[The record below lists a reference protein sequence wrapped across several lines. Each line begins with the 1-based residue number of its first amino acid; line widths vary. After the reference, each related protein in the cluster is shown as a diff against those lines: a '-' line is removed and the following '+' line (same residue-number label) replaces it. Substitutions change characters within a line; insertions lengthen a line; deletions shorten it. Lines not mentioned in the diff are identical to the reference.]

1 MTERELLESYLQ
13 KPFLQKALKTIRF
26 AEGTE
31 RGGPDSYRVMF
42 GGGLAPNL
50 QRHPDKVIR
59 GNGYAS
65 AAAGAYQFLPGTWQ
79 SHAKALNLSDFGP
92 QNQDLAAARGIRN
105 RLMPLGGLAILE
117 KEGLSPRVSAALAPE
132 WASFPTESGRSYY
145 GQPVKKLS
153 ELQKVFGQDVTPPS
167 PDQAKTGK
175 GDEVSSSGFLEG
187 FIAAMSG
194 GKPKEL
200 TVQDLIKQELMAQL
214 LTPKA
219 PSLPLDI
226 LPGINLYG

>member
-13 KPFLQKALKTIRF
+13 KPALQKALKTIRF

-42 GGGLAPNL
+42 GGGLAPSL
-50 QRHPDKVIR
+50 ERHPNKVIR

-79 SHAKALNLSDFGP
+79 SHAKALGLSDFGAR
-92 QNQDLAAARGIRN
+92 NQDLAAARGIRN
-105 RLMPLGGLAILE
+105 RLMPLGGLAVLE

-145 GQPVKKLS
+145 GQPVKKLT
-153 ELQKVFGQDVTPPS
+153 ELQKIFGQDVVPPS
-167 PDQAKTGK
+167 ADQAQTGK
-175 GDEVSSSGFLEG
+175 GGDVSSAGFLQG
-187 FIAAMSG
+187 FIAAMTG
-194 GKPKEL
+194 NKPKESSI
-200 TVQDLIKQELMAQL
+200 QDLVKQELMAQL
-214 LTPKA
+214 LTPQKL
-219 PSLPLDI
+219 SSPLDL
-226 LPGINLYG
+226 LPGLNLYG